1 MENFRVYPTRKIKIY
16 LSTYYINSNH
26 WWLLRKAGSQVR
38 KEQSRRV
45 NGNKRARLT
54 RPLHLTARCM
64 SLVEHTSFA
73 DHSIRR
79 SRMLWRDV
87 NAWQKQA
94 GNRISV
100 SRRIRA
106 CVYTRLYVSYSR
118 NAAKDIRNGCQHL
131 SGMRKVESIKVRI
144 YMRERTRKGE
154 GKISLY
160 NRISSSNRIPCLS
173 WEVLSPRLKDPFSR

>member
-1 MENFRVYPTRKIKIY
+1 MTTAKSWVSR
-16 LSTYYINSNH
+16 
-26 WWLLRKAGSQVR
+26 VR

-54 RPLHLTARCM
+54 RPLHLAARCV

-100 SRRIRA
+100 SCRIRA
-106 CVYTRLYVSYSR
+106 CVYTRLCVSYSR
-118 NAAKDIRNGCQHL
+118 NAAKDIRNGSQHL
-131 SGMRKVESIKVRI
+131 SEMRKVESIKARI
-144 YMRERTRKGE
+144 YMRERTRKGGE
-154 GKISLY
+154 ERSRCIIESQVLIEFRAWAG
-160 NRISSSNRIPCLS
+160 RS
-173 WEVLSPRLKDPFSR
+173 WALA